1 MRNLEWFDGAPEKLE
16 PGMVVRVGDPVN
28 RVLLVG
34 HTDAAG
40 ESKFSGPDD
49 RLEKLPEAIN
59 PYLLAW
65 AWVIKPHELE
75 WAADMAC
82 KHAKGR
88 PEQ

>member
-1 MRNLEWFDGAPEKLE
+1 MQNLKWNEGAPDKLE

-34 HTDAAG
+34 HSDAAG
-40 ESKFSGPDD
+40 ESKLSGPDE
-49 RLEKLPEAIN
+49 RLEKLPEALK

-65 AWVIKPHELE
+65 AWVIKPYELKWLE
-75 WAADMAC
+75 DMAG